1 VSGRDVLPHH
11 LFNLI
16 SPQFLDQPW
25 PDDKTN
31 EKSGK
36 NRIDRPKSDIT
47 EDIENGIKLMKG
59 IEEMI

>member
-1 VSGRDVLPHH
+1 VPGRDVLPHH
-11 LFNLI
+11 LLNLK
-16 SPQFLDQPW
+16 SPQFLDQPG

-47 EDIENGIKLMKG
+47 ENIEKGIKLMKG

>member
-11 LFNLI
+11 LFNLK
-16 SPQFLDQPW
+16 SPQFIDQPW

-31 EKSGK
+31 EKSGE
-36 NRIDRPKSDIT
+36 NRINRPKRDIP
-47 EDIENGIKLMKG
+47 EDVEKGNKLMKG

>member
-11 LFNLI
+11 LLNLKN
-16 SPQFLDQPW
+16 PQFLDQPW

-36 NRIDRPKSDIT
+36 DRVDRPKSDIP
-47 EDIENGIKLMKG
+47 ENIEEGKKLVKG

>member
-16 SPQFLDQPW
+16 NPQFLDQPG
-25 PDDKTN
+25 PDDKAN